1 MSKIH
6 LLSDEIINK
15 IAAGEVIEKPANVVK
30 ELVENALDANA
41 DNITIEL
48 REGGKSYIK
57 VSDNGSGMSKED
69 AMLAIKRHATSK
81 INDAEDLFAI
91 NTLGFRGEA
100 LASIAAISNL
110 VLLTRE
116 NSGEQSS
123 LEDIQGTKLKAE
135 AGKITAV
142 KEAAAN
148 PGTTLEVYD
157 LFYNTPARKKYLKSI
172 ENELAAI
179 VDVII
184 RYALAN
190 PQISF
195 KLIHNGSILLS
206 SPKTNDT
213 LSNVAHI
220 YGRDA
225 AKQLLPINYVRNEI
239 EILGFISKPS
249 FTKADKSYQSIFV
262 NKRFVKNKV
271 ITDALYSGYTTM
283 LMEHRHP
290 VAILNINI
298 DPKKIDVNV
307 HPTKSEIRV
316 NKETELYEA
325 VFEAVKGTFLA
336 ALTTELIPKISDK
349 DVKNPYDIKLGDARR
364 KYALESDKQTLLE
377 ANTNQVT
384 AADFN
389 ADEFISADKIQEV
402 SPQTTATQD
411 NEQSIIIGPIKVDMK
426 LPAMVVLGQLH
437 RTYILAE
444 SDSGLLIL
452 DQHAVEERVNFEEF
466 LKKSNKQISQPL
478 LKPDLLD
485 LTLKEYL
492 LLKENLSLFLKLGFN
507 LEEFGNNTFVVRAV
521 PVLLGKIYTKEFLKD
536 VINEAANAIK
546 LTDKFIEH
554 KIATKACRASIKAGD
569 NLTLPQMND
578 LLKRLANCE
587 NPFNCPHG
595 RPTIINM
602 TLYEFEKKFKRVV

>member
-1 MSKIH
+1 MTEKMPKIQ

-30 ELVENALDANA
+30 ELVENSLDANA

-69 AMLAIKRHATSK
+69 AMLAIQRHATSK
-81 INDAEDLFAI
+81 ISKAEDLSAI

-123 LEDIQGTKLKAE
+123 LENIQGTQLKAE
-135 AGKITAV
+135 ACRITAV

-190 PQISF
+190 PKISF
-195 KLIHNGSILLS
+195 KLIHNDNILLS

-213 LSNVAHI
+213 LSNVANI

-307 HPTKSEIRV
+307 HPAKS
-316 NKETELYEA
+316 
-325 VFEAVKGTFLA
+325 
-336 ALTTELIPKISDK
+336 
-349 DVKNPYDIKLGDARR
+349 
-364 KYALESDKQTLLE
+364 
-377 ANTNQVT
+377 
-384 AADFN
+384 
-389 ADEFISADKIQEV
+389 
-402 SPQTTATQD
+402 
-411 NEQSIIIGPIKVDMK
+411 
-426 LPAMVVLGQLH
+426 
-437 RTYILAE
+437 
-444 SDSGLLIL
+444 
-452 DQHAVEERVNFEEF
+452 
-466 LKKSNKQISQPL
+466 
-478 LKPDLLD
+478 
-485 LTLKEYL
+485 
-492 LLKENLSLFLKLGFN
+492 
-507 LEEFGNNTFVVRAV
+507 
-521 PVLLGKIYTKEFLKD
+521 
-536 VINEAANAIK
+536 
-546 LTDKFIEH
+546 
-554 KIATKACRASIKAGD
+554 
-569 NLTLPQMND
+569 
-578 LLKRLANCE
+578 
-587 NPFNCPHG
+587 
-595 RPTIINM
+595 
-602 TLYEFEKKFKRVV
+602 

>member
-1 MSKIH
+1 MPKIQ

-15 IAAGEVIEKPANVVK
+15 IAAGEVIERPANVVK
-30 ELVENALDANA
+30 ELVENALDADAN
-41 DNITIEL
+41 NIAVEL

-57 VSDNGSGMSKED
+57 VSDNGFGMDKED
-69 AMLAIKRHATSK
+69 ALLAIQRHATSK
-81 INDAEDLFAI
+81 ISNADDLFSI

-100 LASIAAISNL
+100 LASIAAVSNL
-110 VLLTRE
+110 ALTTRT
-116 NSGEQSS
+116 NSGDQSTIQN
-123 LEDIQGTKLKAE
+123 IQGTQLKTE
-135 AGKITAV
+135 VGKVTAV
-142 KEAAAN
+142 KEAACN
-148 PGTTLEVYD
+148 PGTTIEVFD

-172 ENELAAI
+172 EHELAAI
-179 VDVII
+179 VDIII
-184 RYALAN
+184 RYSLAN
-190 PQISF
+190 PQVSF
-195 KLIHNGSILLS
+195 KLIHNDNVLLS

-213 LSNVAHI
+213 LSNVANI

-225 AKQLLPINYVRNEI
+225 AKQLLAVNYVRDEI
-239 EILGFISKPS
+239 EIMGFISKPS
-249 FTKADKSYQSIFV
+249 FTKADKSMQSIFV

-290 VAILNINI
+290 IAILNITI

-316 NKETELYEA
+316 SKETELYEA
-325 VFEAVKGTFLA
+325 VFEAVKLA
-336 ALTTELIPKISDK
+336 LLTTFAAELIPQISDK
-349 DVKNPYDIKLGDARR
+349 DVKNPYDIKMEDARR

-377 ANTNQVT
+377 SPSLDLSQIS
-384 AADFN
+384 
-389 ADEFISADKIQEV
+389 ADEFVNADKIKENGV
-402 SPQTTATQD
+402 DINTG
-411 NEQSIIIGPIKVDMK
+411 IIIEPIRVEMK
-426 LPAMVVLGQLH
+426 LPAMSVIGQMH

-444 SDSGLLIL
+444 ADSGLLIL

-478 LKPDLLD
+478 LKPDVLD

-492 LLKENLSLFLKLGFN
+492 LLQENLNLFLKLGFN
-507 LEEFGNNTFVVRAV
+507 LEEFGNNTFVVRSV
-521 PVLLGKIYTKEFLKD
+521 PILLGKIYTKEFLKD
-536 VINEAANAIK
+536 VINEATNATK
-546 LTDKFIEH
+546 LTDEFIEH

-569 NLTLPQMND
+569 SLTLPQMSE
-578 LLKRLANCE
+578 LLKRLAGCE

-602 TLYEFEKKFKRVV
+602 TLYELEKKFKRVV

>member
-1 MSKIH
+1 MPKIH

-30 ELVENALDANA
+30 ELVENALDADA

-57 VSDNGSGMSKED
+57 VSDNGSGMDKDD
-69 AMLAIKRHATSK
+69 ALLAIERHATSK
-81 INDAEDLFAI
+81 ITNADDLFAI

-100 LASIAAISNL
+100 LASIAAVSNL
-110 VLLTRE
+110 ILTTRA
-116 NSGEQSS
+116 NSGDQYTFAN
-123 LEDIQGTKLKAE
+123 IQGTQLKSE
-135 AGKITAV
+135 AGKVITV
-142 KEAAAN
+142 KEAACN
-148 PGTTLEVYD
+148 PGTTVEVTD

-179 VDVII
+179 VDVIT

-190 PQISF
+190 PQVSF
-195 KLIHNGSILLS
+195 KLIHNDNILLS

-213 LSNVAHI
+213 LSNVANI
-220 YGRDA
+220 YGREL
-225 AKQLLPINYVRNEI
+225 AKQLLPINYVRNEV
-239 EILGFISKPS
+239 EILGYISKPS

-271 ITDALYSGYTTM
+271 IADALYSGYTTM

-290 VAILNINI
+290 VAILDITI
-298 DPKKIDVNV
+298 DPHKIDVNV

-316 NKETELYEA
+316 SKETELYEA
-325 VFEAVKGTFLA
+325 VFEAVKGTL
-336 ALTTELIPKISDK
+336 LTTLGEELIPQISDK
-349 DVKNPYDIKLGDARR
+349 DIRQPYDIKLEDARR
-364 KYALESDKQTLLE
+364 KYALETDKQTLLKTPSLE
-377 ANTNQVT
+377 LSQV
-384 AADFN
+384 N
-389 ADEFISADKIQEV
+389 ADEFITADRIQENGV
-402 SPQTTATQD
+402 AID
-411 NEQSIIIGPIKVDMK
+411 AGIIIEPIKVDMK
-426 LPAMVVLGQLH
+426 LPAMNVLGQLH

-478 LKPDLLD
+478 LKPDVLD

-492 LLKENLSLFLKLGFN
+492 LLKENILLFQKLGFN
-507 LEEFGNNTFVVRAV
+507 LDEFGNNTFVVRAV
-521 PVLLGKIYTKEFLKD
+521 PILLGRIYTKEFLKE
-536 VINEAANAIK
+536 VINETANATK
-546 LTDKFIEH
+546 LTDEFIEH

-569 NLTLPQMND
+569 NLTLPQMSE
-578 LLKRLANCE
+578 LLKRLASCE

-602 TLYEFEKKFKRVV
+602 TLYELEKKFKRVV

>member
-1 MSKIH
+1 MPKIQ

-15 IAAGEVIEKPANVVK
+15 IAAGEVIEKPENVVK

-41 DNITIEL
+41 DNILVEL

-57 VSDNGSGMSKED
+57 VSDNGFGMEKED
-69 AMLAIKRHATSK
+69 ALLAIQRHATSK
-81 INDAEDLFAI
+81 ISNADDLFSI

-100 LASIAAISNL
+100 LASIAAVSNL
-110 VLLTRE
+110 ALTTRT
-116 NSGEQSS
+116 NSGNQSTIQN
-123 LEDIQGTKLKAE
+123 IQGTQLKTE
-135 AGKITAV
+135 AGKVIAV
-142 KEAAAN
+142 KEAACN
-148 PGTTLEVYD
+148 PGTTIEVTD

-179 VDVII
+179 VDII
-184 RYALAN
+184 TRYALAN
-190 PQISF
+190 PQVSF
-195 KLIHNGSILLS
+195 KLIHNDNVLLS

-213 LSNVAHI
+213 LSNVANI
-220 YGRDA
+220 YGREA
-225 AKQLLPINYVRNEI
+225 AKQLLPVNYARNEV
-239 EILGFISKPS
+239 EILGYISKPS
-249 FTKADKSYQSIFV
+249 FTKADKSMQSIFV
-262 NKRFVKNKV
+262 NKRFVKNRV

-290 VAILNINI
+290 IAILDITI

-316 NKETELYEA
+316 SKETELYET
-325 VFEAVKGTFLA
+325 VFKAVKGTLLA
-336 ALTTELIPKISDK
+336 AMGAELIPQISDK
-349 DVKNPYDIKLGDARR
+349 DVKNPYDIKLEDTRR
-364 KYALESDKQTLLE
+364 KYAIESDKQTLFE
-377 ANTNQVT
+377 KP
-384 AADFN
+384 AADLSQVS
-389 ADEFISADKIQEV
+389 ADEFVNADKI
-402 SPQTTATQD
+402 
-411 NEQSIIIGPIKVDMK
+411 NENGVDINTSIIIEPIKVDMK
-426 LPAMVVLGQLH
+426 LTAMSVIGQMH

-444 SDSGLLIL
+444 ADSGLLIL

-478 LKPDLLD
+478 LKPDVLD

-492 LLKENLSLFLKLGFN
+492 LLKENIILFQKLGFN
-507 LEEFGNNTFVVRAV
+507 LEEFGSNTFVVRSV
-521 PVLLGKIYTKEFLKD
+521 PILLGLIIQNHFLKD
-536 VINEAANAIK
+536 VINEAANATK
-546 LTDKFIEH
+546 LTNDFIEH

-595 RPTIINM
+595 RPTVINM